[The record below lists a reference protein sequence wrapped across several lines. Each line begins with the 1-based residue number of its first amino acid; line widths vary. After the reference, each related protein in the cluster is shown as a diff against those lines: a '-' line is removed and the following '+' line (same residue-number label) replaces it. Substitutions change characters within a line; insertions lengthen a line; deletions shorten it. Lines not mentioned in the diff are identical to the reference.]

1 MARQVDEAT
10 RRARIR
16 ARQWLRKRQE
26 IDSGPHTRC
35 ACQHCVNILAEHD
48 RQTEARVRR
57 EDRKVIEAMLVSPAW
72 AGEPALVDALKEL
85 DKLTTPP
92 PHDDRTEP
100 VMARQEQR
108 FEED

>member
-1 MARQVDEAT
+1 MATRMDEAT
-10 RRARIR
+10 QRARR
-16 ARQWLRKRQE
+16 WLQANSFHCTCE
-26 IDSGPHTRC
+26 DC
-35 ACQHCVNILAEHD
+35 ANAIVRRD

-57 EDRKVIEAMLVSPAW
+57 EDRKVIEAMLVSSAW